1 MRSHREDH
9 SIGRPTIAGLGVVVA
24 AFMVLSLLVTATGT
38 GRFAVSMGC
47 DATVG
52 YAVGTVFDLAKGLL
66 SIALLA
72 LWSQHAVGTGGLL
85 GIAWICLVT
94 FSCLTTHAAL
104 TTAISGIE
112 RTGTWKMEVRGNAKT
127 ELASA
132 EQQLAAL
139 SRPAPPRPVK
149 TVAEALSATR
159 VPNGVWKDSHE
170 CAAIQESAYFA
181 RACAQVVQLHRELA
195 AAGDYER
202 LSMRA
207 GELRKGLAA
216 APIVATSDPLP
227 AAFRQASARSAAP
240 ATNSL
245 PRRRLLRTENASE
258 GLK

>member
-24 AFMVLSLLVTATGT
+24 AFMVLSLVATATGT
-38 GRFAVSMGC
+38 ARFAVSMG
-47 DATVG
+47 
-52 YAVGTVFDLAKGLL
+52 Y
-66 SIALLA
+66 
-72 LWSQHAVGTGGLL
+72 
-85 GIAWICLVT
+85 
-94 FSCLTTHAAL
+94 
-104 TTAISGIE
+104 
-112 RTGTWKMEVRGNAKT
+112 
-127 ELASA
+127 
-132 EQQLAAL
+132 
-139 SRPAPPRPVK
+139 APPRPVK

-207 GELRKGLAA
+207 GELRNGLAA

-227 AAFRQASARSAAP
+227 AAFSATLGRVLHIGGTEGVALLLTMVVEIISCCGFGWLQRAP
-240 ATNSL
+240 QLRRPNPSL
-245 PRRRLLRTENASE
+245 
-258 GLK
+258 GDVC